1 MSTKATRQAL
11 DPQALDR
18 QALGAQGEELAAR
31 HLRGAGLE
39 ILARNWRCREGE
51 IDIVA
56 RDGTVPGGEVLVICE
71 VKTRRGVGFG
81 TPLEAVTPAKAA
93 RLRRLA
99 GYWLAAQRVEA
110 VAQPRTGYAQIRF
123 DVVSVLQPPGG
134 HPVIEHLRG
143 AF

>member
-1 MSTKATRQAL
+1 MSTKATQ
-11 DPQALDR
+11 
-18 QALGAQGEELAAR
+18 QALGRQGEDLAAR
-31 HLRGAGLE
+31 HLQDAGLE
-39 ILARNWRCREGE
+39 ILARNWRCRAGE

-56 RDGTVPGGEVLVICE
+56 RDGTGQGGEVLVICE

-81 TPLEAVTPAKAA
+81 TPLDAVTPAKAA

-99 GYWLAAQRVEA
+99 SYWLAAQRAEA
-110 VAQPRTGYAQIRF
+110 AAQGRTGYTQVRF

-134 HPVIEHLRG
+134 HVAVEHLRG